1 MRKGDA
7 MDMVIRVLLLG
18 LVVMAIGVIG
28 DARAQAPTPAPT
40 PAPIVGN
47 IYSVTYVEVMPTSK
61 ADAATLLRRYRE
73 AAQKEGGNL
82 RCEVVQRIDQPHQF
96 AILEIWKDQTAFE
109 AHGKSANTVDTREKI
124 AAIRNAPTD
133 ERVHTAL
140 SIGPIDAPSVR
151 GGIYV
156 ATHVDVIPP
165 RKDDGV
171 AALKRLGEDS
181 RRGDGN
187 LRFEVVQQTNRPN
200 HFTVVE
206 IWKDAKAVET
216 HSMREATRQFR
227 DKLGPMSGALYDVRE
242 VLCCSRSR
250 DGARRR
256 AHRRAESARV
266 GAGKDHWHGRP
277 KVPSAR
283 V

>member
-1 MRKGDA
+1 
-7 MDMVIRVLLLG
+7 MDMVVRALLLG

-28 DARAQAPTPAPT
+28 DARAQTPAPTQTPT

-47 IYSVTYVEVMPTSK
+47 IYSVTYIEVMPTSK
-61 ADAATLLRRYRE
+61 AEAVTLLRRYRE

-96 AILEIWKDQTAFE
+96 AVLEIWKDQAAFE
-109 AHGKSANTVDTREKI
+109 AHGKSASTTETREKI

-140 SIGPIDAPSVR
+140 SIGPIDAQAAR

-181 RRGDGN
+181 RRDHDN
-187 LRFEVVQQTNRPN
+187 LRFEVVQQISRPN
-200 HFTVVE
+200 HFTVIE
-206 IWKDAKAVET
+206 IWRDAKAVET
-216 HSMREATRQFR
+216 HSMAAPTREFR
-227 DKLGPMSGALYDVRE
+227 DKLATMTGALYDERMY
-242 VLCCSRSR
+242 
-250 DGARRR
+250 R
-256 AHRRAESARV
+256 AI
-266 GAGKDHWHGRP
+266 D
-277 KVPSAR
+277 
-283 V
+283 

>member
-1 MRKGDA
+1 ME
-7 MDMVIRVLLLG
+7 MVVRVLLLG
-18 LVVMAIGVIG
+18 LVVMAIGVIQ
-28 DARAQAPTPAPT
+28 DARAQTPAP
-40 PAPIVGN
+40 APVEGN

-61 ADAATLLRRYRE
+61 AEAATLLRRYRE
-73 AAQKEGGNL
+73 AARKEGGNL

-96 AILEIWKDQTAFE
+96 AILEIWKDQAAFE
-109 AHGKSANTVDTREKI
+109 AHGKSVNTTDTREKI

-140 SIGPIDAPSVR
+140 SIGPIDALSVR

-181 RRGDGN
+181 RRDRDN
-187 LRFEVVQQTNRPN
+187 LRFEVVQQISRPN

-206 IWKDAKAVET
+206 IWRDTRAVET
-216 HSMREATRQFR
+216 HSMAAPTREFR
-227 DKLGPMSGALYDVRE
+227 DKLATMTGALYDERMY
-242 VLCCSRSR
+242 
-250 DGARRR
+250 R
-256 AHRRAESARV
+256 AL
-266 GAGKDHWHGRP
+266 D
-277 KVPSAR
+277 
-283 V
+283 

>member
-1 MRKGDA
+1 METLL
-7 MDMVIRVLLLG
+7 RVLFLG
-18 LVVMAIGVIG
+18 LVVIAIGVVQ
-28 DARAQAPTPAPT
+28 DARAQTPAPAPTPT

-47 IYSVTYVEVMPTSK
+47 IYSATYIEVMPTSK
-61 ADAATLLRRYRE
+61 ADAVTLLRRYRE

-96 AILEIWKDQTAFE
+96 AVLEIWKDQAAFE
-109 AHGKSANTVDTREKI
+109 AHVKSATTTGTREKI

-151 GGIYV
+151 GSIYI

-171 AALKRLGEDS
+171 AALKRLGDDG
-181 RRGDGN
+181 RRGEGN
-187 LRFEVVQQTNRPN
+187 LRFEVVQQVNRPN
-200 HFTVVE
+200 HFTVIE

-216 HSMREATRQFR
+216 HSMAAPTREFR
-227 DKLGPMSGALYDVRE
+227 DKLATMTGALYDERMY
-242 VLCCSRSR
+242 
-250 DGARRR
+250 R
-256 AHRRAESARV
+256 ALE
-266 GAGKDHWHGRP
+266 
-277 KVPSAR
+277 
-283 V
+283 

>member
-1 MRKGDA
+1 METLL
-7 MDMVIRVLLLG
+7 RVLVLG
-18 LVVMAIGVIG
+18 LLVVTIGAIA
-28 DARAQAPTPAPT
+28 DARAQTPAQTPTPTPT

-61 ADAATLLRRYRE
+61 AEAATILRRYRD
-73 AAQKEGGNL
+73 AASKEGGNL

-96 AILEIWKDQTAFE
+96 AILEIWKDQAAFE
-109 AHGKSANTVDTREKI
+109 AHGKSANSTDTREKI

-140 SIGPIDAPSVR
+140 STGPIDAPSTR

-171 AALKRLGEDS
+171 AALKRLGDES
-181 RRGDGN
+181 RRGEDN
-187 LRFEVVQQTNRPN
+187 LRFEVVQQVNRPN
-200 HFTVVE
+200 HFTVIE

-216 HSMREATRQFR
+216 RSMAAPTREFR
-227 DKLGPMSGALYDVRE
+227 DKLATMTGALYDERMY
-242 VLCCSRSR
+242 
-250 DGARRR
+250 R
-256 AHRRAESARV
+256 AL
-266 GAGKDHWHGRP
+266 D
-277 KVPSAR
+277 
-283 V
+283 

>member
-1 MRKGDA
+1 
-7 MDMVIRVLLLG
+7 MDTLVRVLLLG

-28 DARAQAPTPAPT
+28 GAGAQTPAPAQTPT

-47 IYSVTYVEVMPTSK
+47 IYSVTYIEVMPISK
-61 ADAATLLRRYRE
+61 AEAVTVLRRYRE

-96 AILEIWKDQTAFE
+96 AILEIWKDQAAFE
-109 AHGKSANTVDTREKI
+109 AHGKSPSTTDTREKI
-124 AAIRNAPTD
+124 AFIRNAPTD

-140 SIGPIDAPSVR
+140 SIGPIDAPAAR

-181 RRGDGN
+181 RRDHDN
-187 LRFEVVQQTNRPN
+187 LRFEVVQQISRPN

-206 IWKDAKAVET
+206 IWRDAKAVET
-216 HSMREATRQFR
+216 HSMAAPTREFR
-227 DKLGPMSGALYDVRE
+227 DKLATMTGALYDERMY
-242 VLCCSRSR
+242 
-250 DGARRR
+250 R
-256 AHRRAESARV
+256 AI
-266 GAGKDHWHGRP
+266 D
-277 KVPSAR
+277 
-283 V
+283 

>member
-61 ADAATLLRRYRE
+61 ADAATVLRRYRE

-96 AILEIWKDQTAFE
+96 ATLEIWKDQEAFE
-109 AHGKSANTVDTREKI
+109 AHGKSAATTEMREKI

-133 ERVHTAL
+133 ERVHIAL
-140 SIGPIDAPSVR
+140 SIGPIDAASVR
-151 GGIYV
+151 DAIYV

-171 AALKRLGEDS
+171 AALKRLGDES

-187 LRFEVVQQTNRPN
+187 LRFEVVQQTNRQN

-206 IWKDAKAVET
+206 MWKDAKAVEA
-216 HSMREATRQFR
+216 HSMAPATREFR
-227 DKLGPMSGALYDVRE
+227 DKLASMTGALYDERMYKAV
-242 VLCCSRSR
+242 
-250 DGARRR
+250 D
-256 AHRRAESARV
+256 
-266 GAGKDHWHGRP
+266 
-277 KVPSAR
+277 
-283 V
+283 